1 MPSAEITPTAPPTA
15 ITASHSGDVLLIR
28 PGAYSAFTLSKG
40 LTLLG
45 SKGAHLVL
53 QVTVVDP
60 SGVTQ
65 RSNSLPVIL
74 R

>member
-1 MPSAEITPTAPPTA
+1 M
-15 ITASHSGDVLLIR
+15 
-28 PGAYSAFTLSKG
+28 AFTLDGPHRLKKD
-40 LTLLG
+40 
-45 SKGAHLVL
+45 SKGAHLIL

-60 SGVTQ
+60 SGKTQ